1 MDAGGRIPA
10 PRSCRRPGHAFLVGC
25 GAASPDF
32 SVLVFSTTAEYRH
45 PSIPDGVAPVDRLG
59 REDGSAVEATEIAA
73 RFPDEDLR

>member
-32 SVLVFSTTAEYRH
+32 SKTAEYRH

-59 REDGSAVEATEIAA
+59 REDDFAVEATEIAA
-73 RFPDEDLR
+73 RFPDEDHR